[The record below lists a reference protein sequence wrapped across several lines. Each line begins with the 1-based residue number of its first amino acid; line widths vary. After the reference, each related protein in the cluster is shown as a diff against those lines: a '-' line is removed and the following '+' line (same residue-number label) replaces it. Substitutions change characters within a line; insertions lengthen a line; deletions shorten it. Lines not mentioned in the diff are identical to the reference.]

1 MVEFVT
7 GLRLLGGLVLLAGNG
22 FFVTTEFALT
32 RVRQFSRE
40 EFRGPGLETAWEMTE
55 RLELFLSGCQVG
67 ITVCSVGLG
76 VVAEPAV
83 AAVVDPLVRAL
94 GVGAAGA
101 AGHTTA
107 SVVLALAGINLLHVV
122 IGEQAP
128 TYLGV
133 ERSKTVA
140 RYGAAPLYY
149 WTKLMWPVIVV
160 ADRLAKLLLRPLGV
174 EMTRSWTEEE
184 AGDGEESGAV
194 DEAGEVGEA
203 EARGGELPTSRG
215 ELRREMGDAL
225 RNLGVP
231 AERRQEVINALD
243 IGERPVREVMMDR
256 DDVVA
261 LSTDDELATNLA
273 VVREYPHARFPLVD
287 GTLEEF
293 RGVVYTPA
301 LLRDLEPLRAG
312 ETTLEAVAAPPMTV
326 DPGEEVA
333 DLIDRFQD
341 EHGELALVADDGEVV
356 GLVTATDAF
365 EAITGAL
372 EDPLDREMPHLD
384 T

>member
-1 MVEFVT
+1 MVEVASA
-7 GLRLLGGLVLLAGNG
+7 LRLLGGLLLLLGNG

-32 RVRQFSRE
+32 RVRQFSAE
-40 EFRGPGLETAWEMTE
+40 EFTGPGLALAWEMTE

-94 GVGAAGA
+94 GVGSPGA

-107 SVVLALAGINLLHVV
+107 SVVLALGAINILHVV
-122 IGEQAP
+122 LGEQAP

-133 ERSKTVA
+133 ERSKLVA
-140 RYGAAPLYY
+140 RYGARPLYY
-149 WTKLMWPVIVV
+149 WTKLMWPVILVS
-160 ADRLAKLLLRPLGV
+160 DRSAKLLLRPLGV

-184 AGDGEESGAV
+184 LE
-194 DEAGEVGEA
+194 EVGE
-203 EARGGELPTSRG
+203 GLPTSRG

-243 IGERPVREVMMDR
+243 IGDRPVREVMVER
-256 DDVVA
+256 DSIVA
-261 LSTDDELATNLA
+261 LSTEDDVEANLETA
-273 VVREYPHARFPLVD
+273 RQLPHSRFPLVGED
-287 GTLEEF
+287 LEAF

-301 LLRDLEPLRAG
+301 LLRDLEALRAG
-312 ETTLEAVAAPPMTV
+312 ETTLEEIAAPPMTV
-326 DPGEEVA
+326 SPDEEVA
-333 DLIDRFQD
+333 DLIDRFQV
-341 EHGELALVADDGEVV
+341 EHGELALVMEDDRVV
-356 GLVTATDAF
+356 GLVTSTDAF
-365 EAITGAL
+365 EAITGDL
-372 EDPLDREMPHLD
+372 EDPLDLEMPHLE